1 MNKRHRKTYMNIK
14 CSYLSAFLICH
25 FARSCAMPAQYM
37 EGERCTFSLCKLSI
51 ALLQNLR
58 EQKDSSGSSV
68 RLRTGQTGPL
78 TGKVMK
84 MEVDIR

>member
-1 MNKRHRKTYMNIK
+1 
-14 CSYLSAFLICH
+14 
-25 FARSCAMPAQYM
+25 MPAQYM